1 MNNRF
6 QHIIGGNIYQALEI
20 FEVNNSKYYAFL
32 KLYKKKGELTVS
44 FEDLFTDLDK
54 LVASIDKKKTLALVF
69 NTSKVLKKKIANGT
83 PANVEKWVAEAFPN
97 LDLENFYYQV
107 LDSADFKAVSITKK
121 SEVDIFLNQLRQNGI
136 VPSKIAI
143 GISELS
149 DILPYLHFPVHGSSF
164 YIDKNENS
172 GLEINNLD
180 EIEDGTIDLNGL
192 TLSRTSL
199 LSFSSILGMVNQSNR
214 PSNLLGLNRS
224 LDHGFKNKRFFN
236 LGLQLGLGALLV
248 LLLLNFV
255 LFSHYRSKT
264 LDMDTKASLEN
275 QSNLLNLTKDR
286 IANKESKFN
295 ALMNSSNSNVTFYL
309 DQIGNSLPASILLDK
324 LDYQPLLKPVQD
336 DKPIEI
342 VQNTMIVTGMTN
354 NKEGFTI
361 WADNL
366 EKMDWVKIVEIQSF
380 EFDTKNS
387 DRFTLKIGIHE
398 AGQ

>member
-1 MNNRF
+1 MKNRF
-6 QHIIGGNIYQALEI
+6 QHIIEGNIYQGLEI
-20 FEVNNSKYYAFL
+20 FEIDNSKYYTFL

-44 FEDLFTDLDK
+44 FEELFTDLDN
-54 LVASIDKKKTLALVF
+54 LVASVDNKKALAVVL
-69 NTSKVLKKKIANGT
+69 NTSKVLKKKISNGT
-83 PANVEKWVAEAFPN
+83 PANVEQWVAQAFPN

-107 LDSADFKAVSITKK
+107 LDSADFKVVSISKK
-121 SEVDIFLNQLRQNGI
+121 SEVDIFLKQLRQNGI

-149 DILPYLHFPVHGSSF
+149 NTLPYLHFPVHGSSF
-164 YIDKNENS
+164 YIDENENA
-172 GLEINNLD
+172 GPEINNSD
-180 EIEDGTIDLNGL
+180 KMEGGTIDMNGL

-199 LSFSSILGMVNQSNR
+199 LSFSSILGTVNHVQV
-214 PSNLLGLNRS
+214 PSNLQDINLS
-224 LDHGFKNKRFFN
+224 LDHGFKNRRFFS
-236 LGLQLGLGALLV
+236 LGSQLGLGALLV

-264 LDMDTKASLEN
+264 LDMDTIASLEN

-286 IANKESKFN
+286 IANKESKLN
-295 ALMNSSNSNVTFYL
+295 ALMNSSNSKVTFYL

-336 DKPIEI
+336 DKPIEM
-342 VQNTMIVTGMTN
+342 VQNTMIVTGLTN
-354 NKEGFTI
+354 NKEEFTS
-361 WADNL
+361 WADDL
-366 EKMDWVKIVEIQSF
+366 EKMDWIKTIEIQSL